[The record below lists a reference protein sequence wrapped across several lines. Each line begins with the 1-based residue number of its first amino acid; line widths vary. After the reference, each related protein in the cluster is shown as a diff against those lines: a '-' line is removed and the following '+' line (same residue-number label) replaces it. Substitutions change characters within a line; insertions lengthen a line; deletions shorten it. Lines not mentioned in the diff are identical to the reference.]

1 MSEGGRPGHRGR
13 SLRRLLA
20 RAGAIVPL
28 ALGACAAADDVRL
41 GHDRLH
47 GVSLDP
53 VRARPA
59 FTLTATDGRDF
70 AFAERTRGQLTFLF
84 FGYTNCPDICPVH
97 VANIAAAISR
107 LPFADRERAQLVF
120 VTTDPDRDSTAALRT
135 WLDHF
140 DTRFVGLT
148 GPIERIDSV
157 QKALGLPV
165 SYREAARPDGSYG
178 VGHAAQVLV
187 ITEDDSL
194 RFAYGFGTRQGDW
207 DADLPTLLRYRRR

>member
-1 MSEGGRPGHRGR
+1 MSRAHGSGQRPLRTLARRVGLLVALGGCAGASDAPRGR
-13 SLRRLLA
+13 
-20 RAGAIVPL
+20 GE
-28 ALGACAAADDVRL
+28 
-41 GHDRLH
+41 LH
-47 GVSLDP
+47 GLSLEP
-53 VRARPA
+53 VRPRPA
-59 FTLTATDGRDF
+59 FTLTATDGQDF

-97 VANIAAAISR
+97 VANIAAAIRR

-120 VTTDPDRDSTAALRT
+120 VTTDPGRDSTGALRR

-140 DTRFVGLT
+140 DARFVGLT
-148 GPIERIDSV
+148 GTIERIDSV